1 MTAGGPAG
9 PGPGRGAADG
19 APAGPADRLAGALRA
34 QLPAV
39 TELRH
44 QIHRSPDLGG
54 HEGPTAA
61 LVTAALGAP
70 DAPRVTEGALIEI
83 GAGPGP
89 LVAIRAELD
98 ALPVT
103 ETTGAPWA
111 SVTGAMHA
119 CGHDVHMAA
128 LVAFGRALQQAGGP
142 RPALAVLQP
151 REESLPSGARDIVAS
166 AELAARP
173 VGAFLGVHLHPSLPA
188 GTIAVQGG
196 PVNASADEFTVTITG
211 QPGHAAYPHL
221 ARDPVVAAAAT
232 VMALQHLISRR
243 INPMHPAV
251 LTVGELRAGTVSNA
265 IPETAVLVGTLR
277 AFDEADRAQLHDT
290 VRQTAG
296 LTAQAYGCSADVS
309 IGLGEPVLR
318 NDDALAAATAP
329 WLARLGLDPSGDMR
343 SCGSDD
349 FAFYNG
355 TFPSLMCFV
364 GVGDSPVPGL
374 HHPDFLPP
382 DEAIFDVARVML
394 AGYLGACDV
403 LTARAAG
410 AAGPVAAGSAP

>member
-1 MTAGGPAG
+1 MTAGAG
-9 PGPGRGAADG
+9 LP
-19 APAGPADRLAGALRA
+19 DRLLAALRA
-34 QLPAV
+34 ELPAAAQ
-39 TELRH
+39 LRH
-44 QIHRSPDLGG
+44 EIHRHPDLGG
-54 HEGPTAA
+54 HEEPTAIA
-61 LVTAALGAP
+61 IAAALGAA
-70 DAPRVTEGALIEI
+70 DAPWVTQGRLIEL
-83 GAGPGP
+83 GSGPGP
-89 LVAIRAELD
+89 AIAIRAELD

-111 SVTGAMHA
+111 SPSGAMHA

-128 LVAFGRALQQAGGP
+128 LAAFGRALQAAGGP

-151 REESLPSGARDIVAS
+151 REESLPSGARDIVES

-188 GTIAVQGG
+188 GTIAVQAG
-196 PVNASADEFTVTITG
+196 PVNASSDEFSVTITG

-243 INPMHPAV
+243 VNPMRPAV
-251 LTVGELRAGTVSNA
+251 LTVGALRAGTVSNA
-265 IPETAVLVGTLR
+265 IPETAVLEGTLR
-277 AFDEADRAQLHDT
+277 AFDEGDRAQLHDT
-290 VRQTAG
+290 VRETAG
-296 LTAQAYGCSADVS
+296 LTARAYGCTAEIR

-318 NDDALAAATAP
+318 NDAALAAATAP
-329 WLARLGLDPSGDMR
+329 WLTRLGLDPSGDMR

-349 FAFYNG
+349 FSFYNG
-355 TFPSLMCFV
+355 TLPSLMCFV

-403 LTARAAG
+403 LAGQPVPLAAQ
-410 AAGPVAAGSAP
+410 SAS